1 MDSAFASWIGRSVV
15 LRVTVGDSMVSVRG
29 MLLKDGSERL
39 KMRLAE
45 GFDIDVYKDMVLAVE
60 EEQARPIL
68 TLIS

>member
-1 MDSAFASWIGRSVV
+1 
-15 LRVTVGDSMVSVRG
+15 MVSVRG

-60 EEQARPIL
+60 EEQIRPIV
-68 TLIS
+68 TLLS